1 MNQDLQRKL
10 AKYEAEEI
18 ELDFTELPIIPEIPE
33 MDLESL
39 DQAIEQE
46 LAEPIVEKIVTE
58 EIADEEYYDYELDDE
73 DYGYIY
79 EYDDEDYDYDY
90 HEVDDLVSYNPES
103 VEEDVNELL
112 DNKDDEGKAKITK
125 RDFAVYEL
133 YLDNLEKL
141 VDQAD
146 GEDFKAFVE
155 PKMKKF
161 KQFKKEFEEDV
172 KSPTLFSRK
181 YKLSTGLE
189 NQMKA
194 YVLMSR
200 HLSVLLDVEVS
211 EDNDYGYDYSY
222 DYEYDYEYDED

>member
-1 MNQDLQRKL
+1 MATQSNTQAGWKDNTTTLENNYQLAKENSTELEAEIARLLGVNQDLQRKL

-133 YLDNLEKL
+133 YLDNLE
-141 VDQAD
+141 
-146 GEDFKAFVE
+146 
-155 PKMKKF
+155 
-161 KQFKKEFEEDV
+161 
-172 KSPTLFSRK
+172 
-181 YKLSTGLE
+181 
-189 NQMKA
+189 N
-194 YVLMSR
+194 
-200 HLSVLLDVEVS
+200 
-211 EDNDYGYDYSY
+211 
-222 DYEYDYEYDED
+222 